1 MKKKL
6 PWMFTSLILS
16 ASTFAQRIT
25 IKVVVAH
32 AKIGETLRAVNRVL
46 MLGIGQQGT
55 ELNKVSIKTFKTL
68 TNELA
73 L

>member
-16 ASTFAQRIT
+16 VSAFAQRIT
-25 IKVVVAH
+25 IKGMITDAMT
-32 AKIGETLRAVNRVL
+32 GETLQAVNNEL

-55 ELNKVSIKTFKTL
+55 KLNKVSIKTI
-68 TNELA
+68 
-73 L
+73 

>member
-16 ASTFAQRIT
+16 ARAFAQRIT
-25 IKVVVAH
+25 VKGVVAN
-32 AKIGETLRAVNRVL
+32 AKAGETLPAVNNVL

-55 ELNKVSIKTFKTL
+55 KLNKVSIK
-68 TNELA
+68 NI
-73 L
+73 

>member
-16 ASTFAQRIT
+16 ASAFAQRIT
-25 IKVVVAH
+25 IKGMITDAMT
-32 AKIGETLRAVNRVL
+32 GETLQAVNNEL

-55 ELNKVSIKTFKTL
+55 KLNKVSIKTI
-68 TNELA
+68 
-73 L
+73 